1 MAQRERS
8 VFRPFVLG
16 LALAVAACGGDDDSS
31 GDSGDGD
38 APDVDAGDVI
48 GDPDCGTPDLV
59 GMGGA
64 CDDPPCLDVPQYGFQ
79 VRSVGTMI
87 QPQDDVEY
95 CEVVQLPGDPSDT
108 YYVTGFDS
116 VMTIGSHHLIVMAIE
131 PGSAT
136 EQNAEVG
143 DRVECL
149 TADTAG
155 WGGDLYEV
163 TGQQLPY
170 HGDTFP
176 DGVGRV
182 YHGGQKVI
190 FDYHYLNLQD
200 DPIQARAAVNFYT
213 AQESCV
219 EKIAES
225 AGFYNFTIYIPDGET
240 GSFSKTCDFSQD
252 VMVHKLSRHT
262 HQWGTDFPVYFDG
275 GANDGD
281 LIYTSPNYED
291 PDYTFDEPVLVKAG
305 EGFRWTCNYDNDSGK
320 DLMFGTN
327 ATDEMCILFATI
339 YAADGREVV
348 GREGCGF

>member
-1 MAQRERS
+1 M
-8 VFRPFVLG
+8 FRPFILG
-16 LALAVAACGGDDDSS
+16 LALALAACGGGDDDSS
-31 GDSGDGD
+31 GDGDSGDGD

-64 CDDPPCLDVPQYGFQ
+64 CEDPPCIAAPQYGFQ

-87 QPQDDVEY
+87 ESLEDVEY
-95 CEVVQLPGDPSDT
+95 CEVGQLPGDPSDT

-116 VMTIGSHHLIVMAIE
+116 EMTIGSHHLIVSAIE
-131 PGSAT
+131 VGSAT

-155 WGGDLYEV
+155 WGNDLYEV

-170 HGDTFP
+170 YANTFP
-176 DGVGRV
+176 EGVGRV

-200 DPIQARAAVNFYT
+200 GPIQARAAVNFYT

-219 EKIAES
+219 EKIAAT
-225 AGFYNFTIYIPDGET
+225 AGFYNLTINIPDGET
-240 GSFSKTCDFSQD
+240 RSFTKACDFSQD
-252 VMVHKLSRHT
+252 VMVHKLTRHT
-262 HQWGTDFPVYFDG
+262 HRWGTAFPVSYQG
-275 GANDGD
+275 GDKDGD
-281 LIYTSPNYED
+281 LIYTSPTYED

-305 EGFRWTCNYDNDSGK
+305 EGFEWTCNYVNDSG
-320 DLMFGTN
+320 DTLIFGPN

-339 YAADGREVV
+339 YSATGRELS
-348 GREGCGF
+348 GREGCGFF